1 MKVKKDNLQ
10 VQKVNKQ
17 ILEGEKEILKKLIK
31 WKRSLLIYLEKRNCG
46 KLSEISRF
54 CAKSHKGFTEI
65 DAVKNACDGVASCN
79 GIGIY

>member
-54 CAKSHKGFTEI
+54 CEKSHKGFTEI